1 MPSSVDMRVDICWDV
16 GLGVNIERRGGLLS
30 FLEWPLRWCGLLF
43 SCAGSL
49 DRRDGMYS
57 SIDSWYVD
65 LDSDVRRLYLSL
77 RSLIFSR
84 L

>member
-16 GLGVNIERRGGLLS
+16 GLGVNIERQGELLLL
-30 FLEWPLRWCGLLF
+30 LEWPLRWCGLLF
-43 SCAGSL
+43 SQEVSL
-49 DRRDGMYS
+49 GRRDGMYS

-65 LDSDVRRLYLSL
+65 SDSEVCQLHLSL